1 MINNTMTYNPEGYE
15 HPYGFSLLDEL
26 HNFMPELLY
35 DETMFP
41 NEMLA
46 YVRHRMSHLFQP
58 TFVRQQH
65 LYTMYMAQARRAAFN
80 EWRQARNATRPP
92 IVTAPA
98 TTAMPDL
105 LTAIN
110 AVIRNETPIASN
122 IHIEIPPRTPPAQIR
137 RRVAESSADLG
148 IGNVIGVNTVGQSLR
163 TGNANTVQA
172 PGAEPPPPSRRVRT
186 NENHFMT
193 ANQLFHLTA
202 PINTTDETDV
212 LMNILTGAVL
222 GGINTGGRGLWQ
234 DVDVVA
240 TPAQINAGSTI
251 VEQSAVADDVNCA
264 ICQEHTYAA
273 GESSYQ
279 WRRIHCSHQFHKECI
294 DSWLEQSVFCP
305 VCRADI
311 RTPSTGGSASYAA
324 AAHRGA
330 STN

>member
-1 MINNTMTYNPEGYE
+1 MNTNNVANPHGYE
-15 HPYGFSLLDEL
+15 SVYGFSMLDEL

-46 YVRHRMSHLFQP
+46 YFRHRMSHLFQP

-65 LYTMYMAQARRAAFN
+65 LYTMYMAQARRAAFT
-80 EWRQARNATRPP
+80 EWRQSRNTARPP

-98 TTAMPDL
+98 TTTMPDL

-110 AVIRNETPIASN
+110 AAIRTDTSPVASN
-122 IHIEIPPRTPPAQIR
+122 IRLEIPLRTPPAQIR
-137 RRVAESSADLG
+137 RRGAAELPPSAG
-148 IGNVIGVNTVGQSLR
+148 
-163 TGNANTVQA
+163 AA
-172 PGAEPPPPSRRVRT
+172 PGAEPSPPPRRVRGPQ
-186 NENHFMT
+186 NNFIT
-193 ANQLFHLTA
+193 ANQLFHLTT
-202 PINTTDETDV
+202 PINTADETDV

-222 GGINTGGRGLWQ
+222 GGINTGARGLWE

-251 VEQSAVADDVNCA
+251 VEQSAIADDANCA
-264 ICQEHTYAA
+264 ICQEHTYAS
-273 GESSYQ
+273 GTGSSQ
-279 WRRIHCSHQFHKECI
+279 WRQLHCSHQFHNECI

-311 RTPSTGGSASYAA
+311 RAPGSGAGSYAA
-324 AAHRGA
+324 AARRGA